1 LIADFP
7 EGIIRVA
14 IEDGIR
20 VVGLLVLKLV
30 TVGRYRSEGRST
42 LLVEGAVG
50 LLAIAA
56 GSLAVLM
63 WLTR

>member
-30 TVGRYRSEGRST
+30 TVGWYRSEGRST